1 MRVIALGGTRFIGRA
16 AVEALIAAGH
26 AVMVVHRGQ
35 LEPPELA
42 GIPHLHVA
50 RHQFSS
56 QHDTLRAFGAD
67 AVLDCVP
74 LSRADAESA
83 LAALPDPYHWIILS
97 SMDVYRAYGA
107 LLAQR
112 ESDRVPLDETSPL
125 REQRYPYRERGGD
138 LADYDKLDVEDV
150 YAAVRATVLRLPMV
164 YGERDRQRRE
174 EFILRRVRAGRRRI
188 PFGAGQWLT
197 CRGYV
202 GEMARAI
209 RLALETPNVAGE
221 VFNLSEWHS
230 ASVRQWALDILAVA
244 GFEAELVRVD
254 DSVLPAD
261 LKTTGSVSQ
270 HLLANP
276 TKAAHVLGWV
286 HDDPLLGLRKSV
298 AWHLANPPTDPD
310 PGFEEDERAL
320 ASVS

>member
-42 GIPHLHVA
+42 GIHHLHVE

-74 LSRADAESA
+74 LTRADAESA

-107 LLAQR
+107 LMAEC

-164 YGERDRQRRE
+164 Y
-174 EFILRRVRAGRRRI
+174 
-188 PFGAGQWLT
+188 
-197 CRGYV
+197 
-202 GEMARAI
+202 
-209 RLALETPNVAGE
+209 
-221 VFNLSEWHS
+221 
-230 ASVRQWALDILAVA
+230 DILAVA

-298 AWHLANPPTDPD
+298 AWHLANPPTEPD